1 MASSLPTF
9 TTLDEFPEDSGI
21 QGKETEQEDTCVEVE
36 FQEDTLIKDK
46 VTGQQITAHGGTPTK
61 LPKRNLSNLEFTPI
75 PVTMTEEGENLIC
88 GEKEIE
94 EGEESIEQHDEEDEE
109 TTESGQEMKKK
120 FDPDRDFFAEGTGTN
135 VLFLGPHQEPYYRW
149 PMEMRDAFFIVVKGH
164 QVSEAVRLRTSIDAK
179 IGTAGRGVADFVRQK
194 HQIPVDPKWIKVS
207 LGGEDVTDHFLWG
220 KEPAALFLIHEEELS
235 EDLRLHRGKLWQCK
249 ECGAHSRRRADVK
262 HKGKCKKTRFLFEH
276 SKKKIGHED
285 SKGSRPQCC
294 PKGHYGPQEIIPA
307 EEQEDEGLTKRMEQ
321 AQPDA
326 DSERMKGGRKEQRQR
341 HSRGKKPQERKEGTA
356 EERRKKQDQGQV
368 EVQEQQVQQEQED
381 GEAAAID
388 RAKADAQQRKE
399 ATGEE
404 RQRHSRGKKPQKRR
418 EGTAEERRKEQDQ
431 GQVEVQ
437 EQQVQQEQEDGEAA
451 AIDRAEADAERGKE
465 GKRKKEQ
472 KQRQSGGRKEQ
483 EQMNVQPEEGPVVQV
498 KVHEQQQQ
506 VKNFSECI
514 SENIIIF

>member
-1 MASSLPTF
+1 M
-9 TTLDEFPEDSGI
+9 G
-21 QGKETEQEDTCVEVE
+21 
-36 FQEDTLIKDK
+36 
-46 VTGQQITAHGGTPTK
+46 
-61 LPKRNLSNLEFTPI
+61 
-75 PVTMTEEGENLIC
+75 
-88 GEKEIE
+88 
-94 EGEESIEQHDEEDEE
+94 
-109 TTESGQEMKKK
+109 K
-120 FDPDRDFFAEGTGTN
+120 FDPDRDFFGEGTGTN

-194 HQIPVDPKWIKVS
+194 HQIPVDPMWIKVS

-235 EDLRLHRGKLWQCK
+235 EDLRLHKGKLWQCK

-341 HSRGKKPQERKEGTA
+341 HSRGKK
-356 EERRKKQDQGQV
+356 QDQGQV

-437 EQQVQQEQEDGEAA
+437 EQQVQQEQEDG
-451 AIDRAEADAERGKE
+451 GTPTKLP
-465 GKRKKEQ
+465 KRNL
-472 KQRQSGGRKEQ
+472 S
-483 EQMNVQPEEGPVVQV
+483 N
-498 KVHEQQQQ
+498 
-506 VKNFSECI
+506 
-514 SENIIIF
+514 